1 MRAKMMMGA
10 ALLAALPVAAFAQDT
25 PTEPEYTQG
34 SIDASLHQPLS
45 QLPLT
50 GTPNGI
56 PLMKGHN
63 STDKNLFETVEGK
76 PVDPRPPEKKDDH
89 PVFAGQTHAPYQH
102 SVDYHVTTVVDGLSS
117 PWAVAFLPDHKML
130 ITEKPGNLLIVD
142 STGKKASVSGVPKVF
157 FLGQVGLLDVELDRN
172 FGSNHRI
179 FFSYAEEVPDNKS
192 NIAIASAT
200 LDENGAA
207 LNDVKVIYRVSPA
220 LDERLLMAN
229 EGGRIAVAKDDT
241 LFVIIGDRS
250 KSPPW
255 LVAQRLDTAL
265 GKMIHIQ
272 ADGSAVAD
280 GPFAGKAGALPE
292 IYSIGHRSEQGL
304 TFDKRGRL
312 WEVEDGP
319 RGGDELNL
327 ILPGRNYGWPVIVH
341 GIDYPGET
349 IGDGLVE
356 KAGMEQP
363 KYYWDPVIAPSGL
376 TFYDGKL
383 FPKWRNS
390 VFVGGLRGTAVYRL
404 EMNGD
409 KVTAEEPLLGNLRLR
424 IRDVREGP
432 GGELYV
438 LSDGPGAKLMKLTP
452 ANKRES

>member
-1 MRAKMMMGA
+1 MKIKMTPGA
-10 ALLAALPVAAFAQDT
+10 AILAALPFAAFAQDV
-25 PTEPEYTQG
+25 PKEPEYA
-34 SIDASLHQPLS
+34 SAAIDASLHQPMS

-56 PLMKGHN
+56 PLMTSHN
-63 STDKNLFETVEGK
+63 STDKPPYQMIEGK
-76 PVDPRPPEKKDDH
+76 PVDTRPAEKKDDH
-89 PVFAGQTHAPYQH
+89 DVFPGQSHAPYLH
-102 SVDYHVTTVVDGLSS
+102 SLDYEVTTVADGLAS
-117 PWAVAFLPDHKML
+117 PWSVAFLPDRKML

-142 STGKKASVSGVPKVF
+142 SAGSKTPVSGVPKVF
-157 FLGQVGLLDVELDRN
+157 YLGQVGLLDVALDNN
-172 FGSNHRI
+172 FASNHRM
-179 FFSYAEEVPDNKS
+179 FFSYSEEVPGNKS

-200 LDENGAA
+200 LDEKAAA
-207 LNDVKVIYRVSPA
+207 LNDVKVIYRVAPS
-220 LDERLLMAN
+220 LDERMQMAN
-229 EGGRIAVAKDDT
+229 EGGRIAMARDGT

-265 GKMIHIQ
+265 GKMIHINP
-272 ADGSAVAD
+272 DGSAAAG
-280 GPFAGKAGALPE
+280 GPFAGKPGALPE

-304 TFDKRGRL
+304 AFDKQGRL

-349 IGDGLVE
+349 IGDGIVE

-363 KYYWDPVIAPSGL
+363 RYYWDPVIAPSGL
-376 TFYDGKL
+376 TFYSGKL

-409 KVTAEEPLLGNLRLR
+409 MVSAEEPLLANLRLR

-432 GGELYV
+432 DGALYV

-452 ANKRES
+452 ANK